1 MCIAEKFEKV
11 LCAIG
16 RPSQNED
23 DKRNR
28 ACWSRGMILASGA
41 RGPGFKSQK
50 SPNAISAHYSASS
63 QVVSVKKHR
72 LVATQRLWK
81 HPLNVHDCVRLN
93 TAGTAWLVG
102 LGV

>member
-1 MCIAEKFEKV
+1 M
-11 LCAIG
+11 
-16 RPSQNED
+16 SQQPRESKD
-23 DKRNR
+23 AVKDV
-28 ACWSRGMILASGA
+28 
-41 RGPGFKSQK
+41 PVHH
-50 SPNAISAHYSASS
+50 SALS
-63 QVVSVKKHR
+63 QVMSVKKHP